1 MSEFAHRISELITK
15 YHQDKLTEEESE
27 ELQSWRNQSDY
38 NNTLFEELTS
48 HERLVRDLVVQE
60 SSKTKIFHRL
70 RQLFPE
76 LDKTI
81 IYKTNWRYIA
91 AAGIVGMMFI
101 GGYYFLH
108 IKASD
113 GRKGTEGESY
123 VKEVIT
129 DVPAPS
135 GTRTILTLA
144 NGAQIVLDSVK
155 NGTLAQQGNANIS
168 KLNND
173 QLAYNNITSSLHGKP
188 TEILYNTL
196 STAKGGQT
204 TITLSDGSKVFLN
217 AASSIRFPTVFSGKE
232 RTVEMTG
239 EAYFEIAQ
247 NKSMPFIVN
256 VKNARIKVLGTH
268 FNVMAYE
275 DEPILQATLLEGS
288 VVVSEDNLSKYLKPG
303 QQASIKVGQ
312 TIKVND
318 DVDTA
323 QTVAWK
329 NGEFQFDITE
339 MESIMRQLERWYSID
354 VEYEGGQKPGIRL
367 SGSISRTVNLSSVLR
382 LMEDNGAHLRVDG
395 KKVTVLK

>member
-15 YHQDKLTEEESE
+15 YHQDKLTKEESE
-27 ELQSWRNQSDY
+27 ELQSWRNQSDH
-38 NNTLFEELTS
+38 NRTLFEELTS
-48 HERLVRDLVVQE
+48 HEMLVRDLVLQE
-60 SSKTKIFHRL
+60 SSKTKIFYRL
-70 RQLFPE
+70 KQLFPE

-81 IYKTNWRYIA
+81 IHKTNWKYIA

-101 GGYYFLH
+101 GGYYFLQ
-108 IKASD
+108 IKKSD
-113 GRKGTEGESY
+113 RRKGTEGERY
-123 VKEVIT
+123 VKQVIM
-129 DVPAPS
+129 DVPAPL

-144 NGAQIVLDSVK
+144 NGTQIVLDSVE

-168 KLNND
+168 KLNNG
-173 QLAYNNITSSLHGKP
+173 QLAYNNITSLHGKP

-204 TITLSDGSKVFLN
+204 AITLSDGSKVFLN

-232 RTVEMTG
+232 RTVEITG

-247 NKSMPFIVN
+247 NKSVPFIVN
-256 VKNARIKVLGTH
+256 VKNASIKVLGTH
-268 FNVMAYE
+268 FNVMAYD
-275 DEPILQATLLEGS
+275 DEHILQATLLEGS

-303 QQASIKVGQ
+303 QQASIKLGQ
-312 TIKVND
+312 TIQVID
-318 DVDTA
+318 EVDTV

-329 NGEFQFDITE
+329 NGEFQFDITDI
-339 MESIMRQLERWYSID
+339 ESIMRQLERWYSID
-354 VEYEGGQKPGIRL
+354 VEYEGGQKPDIRL